1 MSGRKIDIKYQN
13 PIDNVLI
20 DIAESLNPIF
30 KDIGFNANGI
40 TMISILFKIL
50 FLYCLHKKL
59 YMYSIIY
66 YIIQYF
72 FDTMDGNF
80 ARKYNQTSDFG
91 DKLDHISDS
100 LTIIFAVIIIIKNK
114 NIIFKNKIIIFII
127 NIIFLIIMNIQ
138 LGCQEKIYN
147 SNSNKES
154 MLTSLEFLCKDKNK
168 LLPITKY
175 FGSGTYTMIICL
187 SILYIKTIDK

>member
-154 MLTSLEFLCKDKNK
+154 MLTPLEFLCKDKNK